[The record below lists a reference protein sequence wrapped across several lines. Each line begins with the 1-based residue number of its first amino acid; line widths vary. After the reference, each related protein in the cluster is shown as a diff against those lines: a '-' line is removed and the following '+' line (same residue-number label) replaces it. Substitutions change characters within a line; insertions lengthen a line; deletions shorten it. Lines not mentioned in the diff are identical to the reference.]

1 MNGELPI
8 WTKKL
13 WSLRT
18 LINPEPDH
26 MEIDLT
32 NRCNLN
38 CEWCCSK
45 EERNRT
51 PIDMSL
57 SDYRFNIQKAWDE
70 GWGIVL
76 TGGGEPTC
84 HPNFL
89 DAVDYLFSEFYD
101 NDTNQSQYHIPGI
114 GLVTNGILIGHIEYF
129 IKQIKI
135 LEEDNVWIRIS
146 QNDRPI
152 SYRLLEL
159 MKKYPNRIGI
169 SIVYNPDK
177 IESINQANS
186 NAEILKPLAKF
197 IRIKER
203 DPLNIPSTRCTPP
216 KCIGRRF
223 VYIVGPNGTQQYCCL
238 ARGRDGNPPD
248 FCSDKCTHLLMNE
261 DLKKAWKFNPF
272 T

>member
-1 MNGELPI
+1 MEKIPI

-18 LINPEPDH
+18 LTNPEPDH

-45 EERNRT
+45 EERNKH

-57 SDYRFNIQKAWDE
+57 PDYRFNIEKAHTE
-70 GWGIVL
+70 GWGVVL

-84 HPNFL
+84 HPNFI
-89 DAVDYLFSEFYD
+89 DAVDYLFSEFYGK
-101 NDTNQSQYHIPGI
+101 SHIPGI
-114 GLVTNGILIGHIEYF
+114 GLVTNGVLVGHIDYF
-129 IKQIKI
+129 MKQIKDPQ
-135 LEEDNVWIRIS
+135 DNVWVRIS

-159 MKKYPNRIGI
+159 MKQYQNQIGI
-169 SIVYNPDK
+169 SIVYDPNK

-203 DPLNIPSTRCTPP
+203 DPLNIPSTRCTPS

-223 VYIVGPNGTQQYCCL
+223 VYIVGPNGKQQFCCL

-248 FCSDKCTHLLMNE
+248 FCTDRCSSLLTKE
-261 DLKKAWKFNPF
+261 DIDKAWSFNPF

>member
-1 MNGELPI
+1 MEKIPI

-18 LINPEPDH
+18 LTNPEPDH

-45 EERNRT
+45 EERNRE
-51 PIDMSL
+51 IWDMNVN
-57 SDYRFNIQKAWDE
+57 DYFHNIEKAGKK
-70 GWGIVL
+70 GWGVVL

-84 HPNFL
+84 YPKFW
-89 DAVDYLFSEFYD
+89 DAIDVLFAAFYNVDPERKLL
-101 NDTNQSQYHIPGI
+101 PGI
-114 GLVTNGILIGHIEYF
+114 GLVTNGILIKEIELF
-129 IKQIKI
+129 MSKIKDPQ
-135 LEEDNVWIRIS
+135 DNVWVRIS

-159 MKKYPNRIGI
+159 MKQYQNQIGI
-169 SIVYNPDK
+169 SIVYDPNK

-186 NAEILKPLAKF
+186 NAEILEPLAKF

-203 DPLNIPSTRCTPP
+203 DPLNIPSTRCTPS

-223 VYIVGPNGTQQYCCL
+223 VFIVGPNGKQQFCCL
-238 ARGRDGNPPD
+238 SRGRDGNPPD
-248 FCSDKCTHLLMNE
+248 FCSDKCTHLLMKE
-261 DLKKAWKFNPF
+261 DIDKAWSFNPF